1 MKTIVLTVFLLA
13 AALNSY
19 SQTSGTGPGNPESS
33 IQFLN
38 TPNPFSE
45 TTTIKFF
52 LKEDSNVILYV
63 TNILTGKTIDMVDG
77 LLSAGEHGIVFK
89 APKDEAGEYNCTFR
103 AYSPSSK
110 SMLHST
116 NLIMIKQ

>member
-1 MKTIVLTVFLLA
+1 MKTIFVTIFLLA
-13 AALNSY
+13 AAFNSY
-19 SQTSGTGPGNPESS
+19 SQTSGTGTGNSECS

-45 TTTIKFF
+45 TTTIKFY

-63 TNILTGKTIDMVDG
+63 TNILTGKTCSLVDG
-77 LLSAGEHGIVFK
+77 FLSAGEHGIVFK
-89 APKDEAGEYNCTFR
+89 APKDEAGEYNCIFQ

-110 SMLHST
+110 SMLHSS
-116 NLIMIKQ
+116 NLIMKKQ